1 MSLKSFDDFCAKM
14 VNNDPIEQKD
24 IFDERQTLIRSRIT
38 TRALWVFAYSVF
50 FNILIMEC
58 GPQWCESYVLS
69 TAVFAAI
76 ALLYWTA
83 ANARQDTLFGIN
95 GTMSA
100 ATQGWLFFFDGL
112 FVPYSFISHSEYLT
126 PSTFFIKDGMVTEQ
140 LTAVIAGALLIVSAV
155 IMIVSYSK
163 FRKQKKNEESGRRK
177 A

>member
-38 TRALWVFAYSVF
+38 TRALWVFAYSSF
-50 FNILIMEC
+50 FSILIMEC

-83 ANARQDTLFGIN
+83 ANARQDTLFGIH

-100 ATQGWLFFFDGL
+100 ATQGWLFFLDGL
-112 FVPYSFISHSEYLT
+112 LVPYSFISHSKDLT
-126 PSTFFIKDGMVTEQ
+126 LSTFFIRNGMITEQ
-140 LTAVIAGALLIVSAV
+140 FAAVIAGVLLIISAV
-155 IMIVSYSK
+155 IMIVSYNK
-163 FRKQKKNEESGRRK
+163 FRKQKKEIEINK

>member
-14 VNNDPIEQKD
+14 VNNEPIEQKD

-38 TRALWVFAYSVF
+38 ARALWVFAYSSF
-50 FNILIMEC
+50 FSILIMEC

-83 ANARQDTLFGIN
+83 ANARQDTLYGIN

-100 ATQGWLFFFDGL
+100 AAQGWLFFFDGL
-112 FVPYSFISHSEYLT
+112 FVPYSLISNSKYLT
-126 PSTFFIKDGMVTEQ
+126 LSTFFIKNGMVTEQ
-140 LTAVIAGALLIVSAV
+140 LAAIIAGVLLAVSAI

-163 FRKQKKNEESGRRK
+163 FRKQRKENENEQHK